1 MHQRFIASAASVAI
15 CFAAL
20 TGCSQAYTG
29 PSTTQEREIEVVSA
43 VELDTSGE
51 LSVTAGDETALTVT
65 AGENVIDRLT
75 SEVDDE
81 VLHLGIDGEP
91 LAWGGDI
98 RYELTVP
105 TLDAISVLG
114 SGEATVDF
122 TGAGEPVILVKGS
135 GSIHAEGIAADSA
148 SMTVD
153 GSGSITVQGID
164 LQKLRTK
171 IDGAGEI
178 TADGTTDEHDV
189 EIRGSGDYYAH
200 DLESTNARVVIRGSG
215 TADISVSDALDATIE
230 GSGEIHYAGNPE
242 ITQDISGSGEVA
254 PR

>member
-1 MHQRFIASAASVAI
+1 MHQRFIASAASIAI
-15 CFAAL
+15 CLAAF
-20 TGCSQAYTG
+20 TGCGQAYTG
-29 PSTTQEREIEVVSA
+29 PSATQGREIETVSA

-51 LSVTAGDETALTVT
+51 LNVATGDHATLTVT

-75 SEVDDE
+75 AEVKDE

-114 SGEATVDF
+114 SGEAKVDL
-122 TGAGEPVILVKGS
+122 TGAAEPAILVKGS
-135 GSIHAEGIAADSA
+135 GSVHAEGIAADSA
-148 SMTVD
+148 SMTVA
-153 GSGSITVQGID
+153 GSGSIAVQSID
-164 LQKLRTK
+164 VQKVTTK

-178 TADGTTDEHDV
+178 TANGTTDEQDV
-189 EIRGSGDYYAH
+189 EIRSSGDYYAH
-200 DLESTNARVVIRGSG
+200 DLESTNARVAIGGSG
-215 TADISVSDALDATIE
+215 TADVSVTGALDATIG
-230 GSGEIHYAGNPE
+230 GSGEIRYAGRPK
-242 ITQDISGSGEVA
+242 ITQDISGSGEVV